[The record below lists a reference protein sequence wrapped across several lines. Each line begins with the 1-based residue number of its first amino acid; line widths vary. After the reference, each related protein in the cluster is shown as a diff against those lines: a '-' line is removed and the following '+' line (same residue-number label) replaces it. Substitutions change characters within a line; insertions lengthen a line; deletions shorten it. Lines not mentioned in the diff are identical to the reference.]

1 MVLRRMEARG
11 EVPGGRFVAGFSGE
25 QFARPEAVD
34 LLRVVRRAGKSG
46 EEVLLPAADP
56 LNLAGVILP
65 GARTSAIGSS
75 TLLLRDG
82 VPLPELSPVGLTG

>member
-1 MVLRRMEARG
+1 
-11 EVPGGRFVAGFSGE
+11 
-25 QFARPEAVD
+25 
-34 LLRVVRRAGKSG
+34 
-46 EEVLLPAADP
+46 VLLPAADP

-82 VPLPELSPVGLTG
+82 VPSAEPSQVSLTG